1 MKAKFSHVNLISKD
15 WRSLADFYI
24 TVFGCKEKP
33 PERDLRGPWVDTLTN
48 LEHAHIK
55 GSHLLLPGYGED
67 GPTLEIFTY
76 DTNREHGQ
84 KRINSEGLGHIAF
97 SVEDV
102 QACVDQII
110 SHGGSLVG
118 DIVDADIAGVGRI
131 SVAYATDP
139 EGNIIEIQR
148 WS

>member
-1 MKAKFSHVNLISKD
+1 MEAKFSHVNLISKD

-24 TVFGCKEKP
+24 AVFGCEEKP

-48 LEHAHIK
+48 LEQAHIK
-55 GSHLLLPGYGED
+55 GIHLLLPGFPDD

-76 DTNREHGQ
+76 DTNREHGGTC
-84 KRINSEGLGHIAF
+84 INGEGFGHIAF

-102 QACVDQII
+102 HTCMDRII

-118 DIVDADIAGVGRI
+118 EVVDADIPGVGRI
-131 SVAYATDP
+131 SVVYATDP